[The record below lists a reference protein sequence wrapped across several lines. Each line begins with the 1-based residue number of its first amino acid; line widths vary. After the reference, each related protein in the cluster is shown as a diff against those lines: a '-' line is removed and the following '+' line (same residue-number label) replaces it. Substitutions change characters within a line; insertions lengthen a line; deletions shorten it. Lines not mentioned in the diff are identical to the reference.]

1 MFKSKVLVS
10 FIIILYVLFAIFE
23 FNGSNGIACRL
34 DCFIIPVITL
44 LYVLTIKN
52 RNKYF
57 TLFLLFYSFSDL
69 VVLFFDFIAN
79 WAETPWFSNEYFIGN
94 SLCVLAYIFL
104 LVKIYNSLCISHVWK
119 NFKIH
124 IVVLFILNIYIIYVL
139 QIIVKSNE
147 IMGVDN
153 YYLELVYNIVTFFL
167 LSIALLNY
175 FYKDNKKS
183 LYLFIGVLCI
193 VFSEVIDIAYIY
205 IAQRS
210 LLSVVAGTLS
220 LTAFYFFYQQAL
232 QLDDKKEDYIY
243 GC

>member
-10 FIIILYVLFAIFE
+10 VIIILYVLFAVFE
-23 FNGSNGIACRL
+23 FNGSYGIAYRL
-34 DCFIIPVITL
+34 DCLIIPVITL
-44 LYVLTIKN
+44 LYMLAIKN

-69 VVLFFDFIAN
+69 MALFFDFIAN
-79 WAETPWFSNEYFIGN
+79 GVETPWSNTQYFIGN
-94 SLCVLAYIFL
+94 SLYVLAYVFL
-104 LVKIYNSLCISHVWK
+104 LVKICNSLCVFHVWK

-124 IVVLFILNIYIIYVL
+124 IVVLFVLNIYLIYVL
-139 QIIVKSNE
+139 QVIVKPNVV
-147 IMGVDN
+147 MGIN

-167 LSIALLNY
+167 LSMALLNY

-220 LTAFYFFYQQAL
+220 LIAFYFFYQQAL
-232 QLDDKKEDYIY
+232 QLDEKKEDYMVSD
-243 GC
+243 